1 MSPEEKIEKK
11 IRDMHFKASEQ
22 LRNKILDNAMEA
34 YQKSKQKDS
43 ARTEP
48 NIWRIIMK
56 SPVTKLAAAAC
67 VIIAALVAIN
77 HFAGPVGV
85 TSVAWGKLAE
95 RINQIDTVSY
105 RMIVTDKYESGRTE
119 GGEISVSQSSEYG
132 IIMKGFE
139 NDKLVLEIYALPKK
153 KMLIELFHIPK
164 KYVLKEGGEGRLEE
178 YSRWEDPRKWLN
190 SLLSEKYRELGR
202 RIINGVEAEGIEVEN
217 PQFNKGAFAEEECR
231 VQLWVDIKNELPVQL
246 FSEGEGFIEGKG
258 AHIYKAVFDNF
269 QWDIELAPSLFEP
282 PAIPDDYT
290 EFELPKPLEDSNK
303 DNN

>member
-11 IRDMHFKASEQ
+11 IRDMHFKASKQ

-105 RMIVTDKYESGRTE
+105 SMIVTDKYESGRTE

-139 NDKLVLEIYALPKK
+139 NDKLALEVYSLPQKK
-153 KMLIELFHIPK
+153 LLVELFHIPK

-202 RIINGVEAEGIEVEN
+202 RIINGVEVEGIEVEN
-217 PQFNKGAFAEEECR
+217 PQFCGRALEEGR

-246 FSEGEGFIEGKG
+246 FAEGEGFIEGKG
-258 AHIYKAVFDNF
+258 AHTYKVVFDNF
-269 QWDIELAPSLFEP
+269 RWDVELAPKLFEP

-290 EFELPKPLEDSNK
+290 KWELPKKMVEDKNK